1 MIEQSEL
8 ILPPMPKGFHL
19 ITDKVLANFG
29 KLPET
34 GIINIFLHHTSAGL
48 IISENADPT
57 VRKDLNVIFDH
68 LAPENLPEYS
78 HTLEG
83 ADDMPA
89 HIKSALTGVSV
100 NIPISH
106 SKLKLGTWQ
115 GLYLCEF
122 RNMGGPRKMTI
133 SIFS

>member
-8 ILPPMPKGFHL
+8 VLPPMPKGFHL
-19 ITDKVLANFG
+19 ITDKILANIG

-48 IISENADPT
+48 VISENADPT
-57 VRKDLNVIFDH
+57 VRKDLNTIFDD
-68 LAPENLPEYS
+68 LAPENCPEYT

-100 NIPISH
+100 TIPILH

-115 GLYLCEF
+115 GIYLCEF
-122 RNMGGPRKMTI
+122 RNLGGPRKMTI